1 MILKGGKGFEP
12 QCSVCLTTFI
22 TRSNYCNFIAQT
34 PEVCPICDTI
44 EKARKLKSLSEDRDT

>member
-22 TRSNYCNFIAQT
+22 TRAKYCNFIIGQT
-34 PEVCPICDTI
+34 PEVCPICEAI
-44 EKARKLKSLSEDRDT
+44 EKAKKAAK